1 MPSTVLANWT
11 KMVVVAGG
19 TGNLELASVLGYPTL
34 TQTAGLNT
42 GVHYVILSAD
52 GEPIETGIGQIGAGN
67 VFTRTEVLETFA
79 DGVYDTTS
87 PAAADVPAGATVH
100 TAVTKGLLTDLL
112 AANAALG
119 KKLLGHWSA
128 EAISPRASNG
138 CEAAALFE
146 TAVNKVCYRALAFDA
161 ASDEFC
167 QFRFKAPRALSEASG
182 ISVELEISSAA
193 GATAHNSS
201 WLVQIAA
208 IGHGDVLDA
217 AWSPAA
223 TVLITTAPGAL
234 AISAETGTIM
244 PSGPWQPGDMIY
256 VQVSRK
262 ATDVV
267 NDTLNVDAHL
277 IGVTLFAIYDTGVE
291 P

>member
-87 PAAADVPAGATVH
+87 PALADIPAGATVH

-112 AANAALG
+112 ASVASGTG
-119 KKLLGHWSA
+119 KALLGHWPA
-128 EAISPRASNG
+128 GALTPRKTAPCAAFTTLETATNAANIGFLGFS
-138 CEAAALFE
+138 AAADSYAIFE
-146 TAVNKVCYRALAFDA
+146 FLAPKALA
-161 ASDEFC
+161 
-167 QFRFKAPRALSEASG
+167 EASG
-182 ISVELEISSAA
+182 IIAVIHCGEAA
-193 GATAHNSS
+193 GATAHGVAWRVSVQSQGHGALLDGAWASADMVVATASGQRTISAQSS
-201 WLVQIAA
+201 AIAAGTLVEGGVVLVQVGRIAS
-208 IGHGDVLDA
+208 DA
-217 AWSPAA
+217 
-223 TVLITTAPGAL
+223 L
-234 AISAETGTIM
+234 
-244 PSGPWQPGDMIY
+244 
-256 VQVSRK
+256 
-262 ATDVV
+262 
-267 NDTLNVDAHL
+267 NDTLNVDAYL
-277 IGVTLFAIYDTGVE
+277 FGVALYAVYASAVE